1 MKTEFKVSFLKAVK
15 KIRDRQLKEEV
26 ANTILQVEEASDISK
41 IESVV
46 KHKGY
51 REYYRIR
58 LGDYRIGLRITGET
72 VYFVEIAHRKDIYKL
87 FP

>member
-1 MKTEFKVSFLKAVK
+1 MKTEFKASFLKSVK
-15 KIRDRQLKEEV
+15 KIRDGQLKEEI
-26 ANTILQVEEASDISK
+26 ATAILQVEEATDISS
-41 IESVV
+41 IASVI
-46 KHKGY
+46 KLKGY

-58 LGDYRIGLRITGET
+58 LGDHRIGLRITGGI

>member
-26 ANTILQVEEASDISK
+26 ANSILQVEEASDISK

-46 KHKGY
+46 KLKGY